1 MGRLLLLLPTTTYR
15 APDFMQA
22 AEALQVEVVVG
33 SDRRQ
38 ALADLTPGK
47 TIALDFSRPGVAAQ
61 EILEFARRYPLDAVL
76 GVDDDSV
83 VLASVANEALGLRH
97 NSASSVRA
105 SRNKLLMRQ
114 RFVAKGLPSPGFRP
128 FSIETDPGE
137 VAGKIRFPCV
147 LKPVF
152 LSASRGV
159 IRADDPGSF
168 VSAFERITAFLGRD
182 DVKKKGESPA
192 NEILVEDFI
201 PGSEVALE
209 GLLIRGELHV
219 LALFD
224 KPDPLEGPYFEETFY
239 TTPSRLDAGLQEDI
253 RDATAEASSAV
264 GLEEGPVHAELRV
277 NSEGVW
283 IVEVAGRSIGG
294 LCSRTLRFGAGM
306 SLEELIIRH
315 ALGLEIESAVQSRSD
330 ASGVMM
336 IPVPAKG
343 RLEKVTGLESAKAVL
358 GIEDIAMT
366 IPIGEWVEPLPEG
379 SKYLGFIFAREGSP
393 ERVEA
398 ALRKSYGMLGIGISD
413 R

>member
-1 MGRLLLLLPTTTYR
+1 MGRVLLLLPTTTYR
-15 APDFMQA
+15 APDFMKA
-22 AEALQVEVVVG
+22 AEALEVEVVVG

-61 EILEFARRYPLDAVL
+61 EILEFAERYQLDAVL

-97 NSASSVRA
+97 NSASSVQA

-114 RFVAKGLPSPGFRP
+114 KFAAKGLPSPGFRP
-128 FSIETDPGE
+128 FSIETNPDE
-137 VAGKIRFPCV
+137 VAEEIRFPCV
-147 LKPVF
+147 LKPIF

-168 VSAFERITAFLGRD
+168 VSAFERITAFLRRD
-182 DVKKKGESPA
+182 DVKGKGELPA

-239 TTPSRLDAGLQEDI
+239 ITPSRLDAGLQEDI
-253 RDATAEASSAV
+253 REATVEASSAL

-277 NSEGVW
+277 NSKGVW
-283 IVEVAGRSIGG
+283 ILEVAGRSIGG
-294 LCSRTLRFGAGM
+294 LCSRTLKFGAGM
-306 SLEELIIRH
+306 SLETLIIRH

-343 RLEKVTGLESAKAVL
+343 RLEKVTGLESARAVP
-358 GIEDIAMT
+358 GIEDLAVT
-366 IPIGEWVEPLPEG
+366 IPIGERVEPLPEG

-393 ERVEA
+393 ERVEV